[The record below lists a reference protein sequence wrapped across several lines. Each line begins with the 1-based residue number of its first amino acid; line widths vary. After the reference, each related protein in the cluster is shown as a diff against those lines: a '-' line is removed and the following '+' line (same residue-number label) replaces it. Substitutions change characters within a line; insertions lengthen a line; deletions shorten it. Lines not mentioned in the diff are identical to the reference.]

1 MLAALPSIDHLKS
14 QAARLAGVRD
24 AAVEQVKATKAAIR
38 DLEDEAELLALVQGV
53 FRTLIDKEVTAG
65 VEVVEKLMTE
75 GLQAVFH
82 DQKLSVESQVNI
94 SRGKVSVDLITV
106 HERPDGTVIKGVS
119 NDAFGGAV
127 ATVQS
132 VLLRIIVMK
141 RRGLRHLLLLD
152 ESLPAFDGNYVQNMG
167 EFLQLICER
176 LDIDIL
182 LVTHNPALVDASNR
196 AYRIA
201 RTKSGARFERMR

>member
-1 MLAALPSIDHLKS
+1 MA
-14 QAARLAGVRD
+14 
-24 AAVEQVKATKAAIR
+24 ETKRQIKE
-38 DLEDEAELLALVQGV
+38 LEDEGELLALVQGV
-53 FRTLIDKEVTAG
+53 LRSLIDQEVTAG
-65 VEVVEKLMTE
+65 VEAVEKLLTE

-82 DQKLSVESQVNI
+82 DQKLSVESEVSI
-94 SRGKVSVDLITV
+94 SRGKVSVDLITA
-106 HERPDGTVIKGVS
+106 HERPDGTLIKGVS

-141 RRGLRHLLLLD
+141 RRGLRPLLLLD
-152 ESLPAFDGNYVQNMG
+152 ESLPAFDAGYVHNMG

-176 LDIDIL
+176 LGIDIL

-196 AYRIA
+196 AYRIV

>member
-1 MLAALPSIDHLKS
+1 
-14 QAARLAGVRD
+14 V
-24 AAVEQVKATKAAIR
+24 VETKRQIKE
-38 DLEDEAELLALVQGV
+38 LEDEGELLALVQGV
-53 FRTLIDKEVTAG
+53 LRTLIDKEVTAG
-65 VEVVEKLMTE
+65 VEAVEKLLTE
-75 GLQAVFH
+75 GLQTVFH
-82 DQKLSVESQVNI
+82 DQKLSVESEVSI
-94 SRGKVSVDLITV
+94 SRGKVSVDLVTV

-141 RRGLRHLLLLD
+141 RRGLRPLLLLD
-152 ESLPAFDGNYVQNMG
+152 ESLPAFDAGYVHNMG
-167 EFLQLICER
+167 EFLQLVCER

-182 LVTHNPALVDASNR
+182 LVTHNPALVEASNR
-196 AYRIA
+196 AYRIV

>member
-1 MLAALPSIDHLKS
+1 VRALPAIDHLRS
-14 QAARLAGVRD
+14 QADRLTGARD
-24 AAVEQVKATKAAIR
+24 AAVKRVADTRKAIK
-38 DLEDEAELLALVQGV
+38 DMEDEGELLSRVQV
-53 FRTLIDKEVTAG
+53 VLRTLIDQEVTTG
-65 VEVVEKLMTE
+65 VKAVEKLLTE
-75 GLQAVFH
+75 GLRTVFH
-82 DQKLSVESQVNI
+82 DQKLSVESEVNI

-106 HERPDGTVIKGVS
+106 HERPDGTVIRGVT

-141 RRGLRHLLLLD
+141 RRGLRPLLLLD
-152 ESLPAFDGNYVQNMG
+152 ETLPAFDGNYVQNMG

-182 LVTHNPALVDASNR
+182 LVTHNPALVDASNK
-196 AYRIA
+196 AYRIT
-201 RTKSGARFERMR
+201 RTKSGAKFEVMR